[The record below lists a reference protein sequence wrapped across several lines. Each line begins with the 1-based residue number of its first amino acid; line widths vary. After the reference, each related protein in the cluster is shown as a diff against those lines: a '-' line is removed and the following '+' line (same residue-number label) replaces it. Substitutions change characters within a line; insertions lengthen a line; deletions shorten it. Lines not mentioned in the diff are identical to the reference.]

1 MTKLT
6 DRQKAGL
13 NINENSNFVVTT
25 YWWGRGKDNNNTAR
39 PYVSFY
45 EEHIKKVITSCLNSL
60 GKLPPDKTGKDY
72 FQGLFDLKDIEF
84 TKPFFSI
91 INRMMNVYMNE
102 ICDYMKIGSKDFYNN
117 KLSVLDRYKQLQRSH
132 PEMLKNKDLKTILN
146 KTINILKRGVVKN
159 QQNLYKLLE
168 NSKKKENDKLEF
180 DLLIAENRMQIKPEK
195 AIINELETKLKIIK
209 ETQFYLTV

>member
-1 MTKLT
+1 MY
-6 DRQKAGL
+6 
-13 NINENSNFVVTT
+13 V
-25 YWWGRGKDNNNTAR
+25 KDNNNTAR
-39 PYVSFY
+39 PCVSFY

-117 KLSVLDRYKQLQRSH
+117 KLSVLDRYKQLQRSSR
-132 PEMLKNKDLKTILN
+132 N
-146 KTINILKRGVVKN
+146 VK
-159 QQNLYKLLE
+159 K
-168 NSKKKENDKLEF
+168 
-180 DLLIAENRMQIKPEK
+180 
-195 AIINELETKLKIIK
+195 
-209 ETQFYLTV
+209 